1 MSYSPPMTWQHK
13 VKHCK
18 HIFGPHLKDNQKINE
33 KFAGEVLA
41 KVSRGD
47 LVESLHLGHLI
58 VLNADGSTYLSKGSP
73 ELPIYPRSAIKSL
86 QAAAMLKAGLKV
98 EANELAIICASHS
111 GSQNHIDLV
120 TKMLTSRDISISQLK
135 NAVDKPLGEKE
146 KNSWGDEQ
154 PSQLAQNCSGKHAG
168 MLITCQQNGWDMKTY
183 LDLNHPLQ
191 VAIKNEIEDLSGE
204 KVSATSVDGCGAPL
218 FAISLI
224 GLAKAI
230 SNLVKSKDDIYQQ
243 IVSACTKYPEL
254 VAGDGRLTTR
264 MMKAVPGL
272 FMKEGAEGVQVCAL
286 SDGRVIAIKII
297 DGSWRPVA
305 PIIMEVFKRWGVEMP
320 DESVKIFGGA
330 SVIGAVIANI

>member
-1 MSYSPPMTWQHK
+1 
-13 VKHCK
+13 
-18 HIFGPHLKDNQKINE
+18 LKDNLIINE

-41 KVSRGD
+41 KVTRGD

-73 ELPIYPRSAIKSL
+73 ELPIYPRSAIKSI

-98 EANELAIICASHS
+98 EENELAIICASHS
-111 GSQNHIDLV
+111 GSQSHINLV
-120 TKMLTSRDISISQLK
+120 TKMLTSRGLSISQLK

-146 KNSWGDEQ
+146 KITWGDKA

-168 MLITCQQNGWDMKTY
+168 MLIACQQNGWDMNTY
-183 LDLNHPLQ
+183 LDLDHPLQ
-191 VAIKNEIEDLSGE
+191 VAIKNEIEALSGE

-230 SNLVKSKDDIYQQ
+230 SNLVKSKENLYQQ
-243 IVSACTKYPEL
+243 IVSACIKYPEL
-254 VAGDGRLTTR
+254 VAGDARLTTR
-264 MMKAVPGL
+264 MMRGVPGL

-305 PIIMEVFKRWGVEMP
+305 PIIMEIFKRWGAEMP
-320 DESVKIFGGA
+320 DESVKIYGGA
-330 SVIGAVIANI
+330 SVIGEVIANI

>member
-1 MSYSPPMTWQHK
+1 
-13 VKHCK
+13 
-18 HIFGPHLKDNQKINE
+18 LKDNLIINE

-41 KVSRGD
+41 KVTRGD

-73 ELPIYPRSAIKSL
+73 ELPIYPRSAIKSI

-98 EANELAIICASHS
+98 EENELAIICASHS
-111 GSQNHIDLV
+111 GSQSHINLV
-120 TKMLTSRDISISQLK
+120 TKMLTSRGLSISQLK

-146 KNSWGDEQ
+146 KITWGDKV

-168 MLITCQQNGWDMKTY
+168 MLIACQQNGWDMNTY
-183 LDLNHPLQ
+183 LDLDHPLQ
-191 VAIKNEIEDLSGE
+191 VAIKNEIEALSGE

-230 SNLVKSKDDIYQQ
+230 SNLVKSKENLYQQ
-243 IVSACTKYPEL
+243 IVSACIKYPEL
-254 VAGDGRLTTR
+254 VAGDARLTTR
-264 MMKAVPGL
+264 MMRGVPGL

-305 PIIMEVFKRWGVEMP
+305 PIIMEIFKRWGVEMP
-320 DESVKIFGGA
+320 DESVKIYGGA
-330 SVIGAVIANI
+330 SVIGEVIANI

>member
-1 MSYSPPMTWQHK
+1 
-13 VKHCK
+13 
-18 HIFGPHLKDNQKINE
+18 LKDNLTINE
-33 KFAGEVLA
+33 KFVGEVLA
-41 KVSRGD
+41 KVTRGN

-98 EANELAIICASHS
+98 EENELAIICASHS

-120 TKMLTSRDISISQLK
+120 TKMLTARGISLSQLK
-135 NAVDKPLGEKE
+135 NAADKPLGEKE
-146 KNSWGDEQ
+146 KISWGDKQ

-168 MLITCQQNGWDMKTY
+168 MLITCQQNGWDMKSY
-183 LDLNHPLQ
+183 LDLDHPLQ
-191 VAIKNEIEDLSGE
+191 VAIKNEIEELSGE
-204 KVSATSVDGCGAPL
+204 KVSAVSVDGCGAPL

-224 GLAKAI
+224 GLARAI
-230 SNLVKSKDDIYQQ
+230 SNLVKSKDELYQK
-243 IVSACTKYPEL
+243 IVLACTKFPEL

-264 MMKAVPGL
+264 MMQAVPGL

-305 PIIMEVFKRWGVEMP
+305 PIIMEIFKRWGVQMP
-320 DESVKIFGGA
+320 DESVKIYGGG
-330 SVIGAVIANI
+330 SVIGEVIANI

>member
-1 MSYSPPMTWQHK
+1 M
-13 VKHCK
+13 
-18 HIFGPHLKDNQKINE
+18 
-33 KFAGEVLA
+33 LA
-41 KVSRGD
+41 KVTRGD

-58 VLNADGSTYLSKGSP
+58 VLNTDGSTYLSKGSP
-73 ELPIYPRSAIKSL
+73 KLPIYPRSAIKSL

-98 EANELAIICASHS
+98 EENELAIICASHS
-111 GSQNHIDLV
+111 GSQSHIDLV
-120 TKMLTSRDISISQLK
+120 TKMLTLRGISTSQLK

-146 KNSWGDEQ
+146 KIIWGEK
-154 PSQLAQNCSGKHAG
+154 PASQLAQNCSGKHAG
-168 MLITCQQNGWDMKTY
+168 MLITCQKNGWDMKSY

-191 VAIKNEIEDLSGE
+191 VTIKNEIEVLAGE

-224 GLAKAI
+224 GLVRAI
-230 SNLVKSKDDIYQQ
+230 SNLVKSSDLVYQE

-264 MMKAVPGL
+264 MMQAIPGL

-305 PIIMEVFKRWGVEMP
+305 PIIMEIFRKWGVEMP
-320 DESVKIFGGA
+320 DESVKIYGGS
-330 SVIGAVIANI
+330 SVVGQIIANI

>member
-1 MSYSPPMTWQHK
+1 
-13 VKHCK
+13 
-18 HIFGPHLKDNQKINE
+18 LKDNLKINE

-41 KVSRGD
+41 KVTRGD

-58 VLNADGSTYLSKGSP
+58 ALNADGSTYLSKGSP

-98 EANELAIICASHS
+98 EADELAIICASHS

-120 TKMLTSRDISISQLK
+120 TKMLTARGISLSQLK

-146 KNSWGDEQ
+146 KISWGDKA

-183 LDLNHPLQ
+183 LNLDHPLQ
-191 VAIKNEIEDLSGE
+191 VAIKNEIEELAGE

-224 GLAKAI
+224 GLARAI
-230 SNLVKSKDDIYQQ
+230 SNLVESTNVVHQQ
-243 IVSACTKYPEL
+243 IVLACTKYPEL

-264 MMKAVPGL
+264 MMQAVPGL

-286 SDGRVIAIKII
+286 SDGRVIAIKIV

-305 PIIMEVFKRWGVEMP
+305 PIIMEIFSRWGVAMP
-320 DESVKIFGGA
+320 DESVKIYGGSSA
-330 SVIGAVIANI
+330 IGEVIANI

>member
-1 MSYSPPMTWQHK
+1 M
-13 VKHCK
+13 
-18 HIFGPHLKDNQKINE
+18 KDNLKINE

-41 KVSRGD
+41 KVTRGD
-47 LVESLHLGHLI
+47 LVESFHLGHLI
-58 VLNADGSTYLSKGSP
+58 VLNTDGSTYLSKGSP

-98 EANELAIICASHS
+98 EENELAIICASHS
-111 GSQNHIDLV
+111 GSQSHIDLV
-120 TKMLTSRDISISQLK
+120 TKMLISRGISISELK

-146 KNSWGDEQ
+146 KISWGDKA

-168 MLITCQQNGWDMKTY
+168 MLITCQQNGWDITTY

-191 VAIKNEIEDLSGE
+191 VAIKNEIEELSGE

-230 SNLVKSKDDIYQQ
+230 SNLVKSNEDLYQQ
-243 IVSACTKYPEL
+243 IVLACTKYPEL
-254 VAGDGRLTTR
+254 VAGEGRLTTR

-305 PIIMEVFKRWGVEMP
+305 PIIMEIFKRWNVEMP
-320 DESVKIFGGA
+320 DESVKIYGGT
-330 SVIGAVIANI
+330 SVIGEVIANI